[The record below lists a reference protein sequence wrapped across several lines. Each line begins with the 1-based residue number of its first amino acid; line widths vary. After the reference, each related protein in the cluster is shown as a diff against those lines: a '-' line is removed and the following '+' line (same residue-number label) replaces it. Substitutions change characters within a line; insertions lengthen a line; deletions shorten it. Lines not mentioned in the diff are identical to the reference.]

1 MLFIG
6 SNPLSGI
13 GQVVRKYSSLFP
25 ESKIVEYGSDIEKG
39 SDVFVFALPIPD
51 VIQYLIHVKERARKV
66 VCMTVCE
73 TETVHELYGHLVKL
87 FPTVYVPSEFCQQVF
102 SRQFPDTK
110 FDVIRHHVPLFKV
123 VRNKDTS
130 TYIFYHIGNVEDPRK
145 QTKKIIEAFMRL
157 NRPDTLLVLK
167 ATCKQPVKWKLPRV
181 HIINGRPAFSAN
193 LLAQAVRRH
202 PDYDYRVLE
211 KTSKICRIRFLSRGE
226 LLGEE
231 LFTIEMAE
239 RAGLLKNPTWRSY
252 PEAMLFSRALTAGM
266 RTHCP
271 DALGGSPA
279 YTPEELGASDVVPVT
294 VTEPA
299 PPAPALV
306 PDAELLAKAYAA
318 CGDAGLSDDG
328 LIALVDELSK
338 GAAQTLDQLPLLTL
352 QRLAKVGVSAETV
365 VRCNGDEGATTEDP
379 DDLPA
384 AWAT

>member
-1 MLFIG
+1 MAIQNSSALTAPG
-6 SNPLSGI
+6 T
-13 GQVVRKYSSLFP
+13 SSL
-25 ESKIVEYGSDIEKG
+25 SLQVSSVD
-39 SDVFVFALPIPD
+39 DLARLARVFAASGLFG
-51 VIQYLIHVKERARKV
+51 RAGNQDTQIAECAIRL
-66 VCMTVCE
+66 MAGME
-73 TETVHELYGHLVKL
+73 AG
-87 FPTVYVPSEFCQQVF
+87 F
-102 SRQFPDTK
+102 SPFA
-110 FDVIRHHVPLFKV
+110 
-123 VRNKDTS
+123 S
-130 TYIFYHIGNVEDPRK
+130 
-145 QTKKIIEAFMRL
+145 
-157 NRPDTLLVLK
+157 
-167 ATCKQPVKWKLPRV
+167 ATGV

-211 KTSKICRIRFLSRGE
+211 KTAKICRIRFLSRGE
-226 LLGEE
+226 VLGEE

-279 YTPEELGASDVVPVT
+279 YTPEELGSDEVVPVT

-306 PDAELLAKAYAA
+306 PDADLIAKAYAA

-338 GAAQTLDQLPLLTL
+338 GAAETLDQLPVPIL
-352 QRLAKVGVSAETV
+352 QRLAKGGVSAETV

>member
-1 MLFIG
+1 MAIQNSSALTAPG
-6 SNPLSGI
+6 T
-13 GQVVRKYSSLFP
+13 SSL
-25 ESKIVEYGSDIEKG
+25 SLQVSSVD
-39 SDVFVFALPIPD
+39 DLARLARVFAASGLFG
-51 VIQYLIHVKERARKV
+51 RAGNQ
-66 VCMTVCE
+66 E
-73 TETVHELYGHLVKL
+73 T
-87 FPTVYVPSEFCQQVF
+87 QVAECAIRLMAGMEAGF
-102 SRQFPDTK
+102 SPFA
-110 FDVIRHHVPLFKV
+110 
-123 VRNKDTS
+123 S
-130 TYIFYHIGNVEDPRK
+130 
-145 QTKKIIEAFMRL
+145 
-157 NRPDTLLVLK
+157 
-167 ATCKQPVKWKLPRV
+167 ATGV

-211 KTSKICRIRFLSRGE
+211 KTSQLCRIRFLSRGE
-226 LLGEE
+226 VLGEE
-231 LFTIEMAE
+231 LFTIDMAE

-271 DALGGSPA
+271 DALGGHPA
-279 YTPEELGASDVVPVT
+279 YTPEELGSDDVVPVT

-299 PPAPALV
+299 PPAPALM
-306 PDAELLAKAYAA
+306 PDDELLAKAYAA

>member
-1 MLFIG
+1 MAIQNSSALTAPG
-6 SNPLSGI
+6 T
-13 GQVVRKYSSLFP
+13 SSL
-25 ESKIVEYGSDIEKG
+25 SLQVSSVD
-39 SDVFVFALPIPD
+39 DLARLARVFAASGLFG
-51 VIQYLIHVKERARKV
+51 RAGNQD
-66 VCMTVCE
+66 T
-73 TETVHELYGHLVKL
+73 
-87 FPTVYVPSEFCQQVF
+87 QVAECAIRLMAGMEAGF
-102 SRQFPDTK
+102 SPFA
-110 FDVIRHHVPLFKV
+110 
-123 VRNKDTS
+123 S
-130 TYIFYHIGNVEDPRK
+130 
-145 QTKKIIEAFMRL
+145 
-157 NRPDTLLVLK
+157 
-167 ATCKQPVKWKLPRV
+167 ATGV

-211 KTSKICRIRFLSRGE
+211 KTAKICRVRFLSRGE
-226 LLGEE
+226 VLGEE

-279 YTPEELGASDVVPVT
+279 YTPEELGGDDVVPVT

>member
-1 MLFIG
+1 MAIQNSSALTAPG
-6 SNPLSGI
+6 SSTLSL
-13 GQVVRKYSSLFP
+13 QVQSVDDLARLAR
-25 ESKIVEYGSDIEKG
+25 
-39 SDVFVFALPIPD
+39 VFAASGLFG
-51 VIQYLIHVKERARKV
+51 RAGNQ
-66 VCMTVCE
+66 E
-73 TETVHELYGHLVKL
+73 T
-87 FPTVYVPSEFCQQVF
+87 QVAECAIRLMAGMEAGF
-102 SRQFPDTK
+102 SPFA
-110 FDVIRHHVPLFKV
+110 
-123 VRNKDTS
+123 S
-130 TYIFYHIGNVEDPRK
+130 
-145 QTKKIIEAFMRL
+145 
-157 NRPDTLLVLK
+157 
-167 ATCKQPVKWKLPRV
+167 ATGV

-211 KTSKICRIRFLSRGE
+211 KTAQLCRIRFLSRGE
-226 LLGEE
+226 VLGEE

-271 DALGGSPA
+271 DALGGHPA
-279 YTPEELGASDVVPVT
+279 YTPEELGGDDVVPVT

-299 PPAPALV
+299 PPALV

-328 LIALVDELSK
+328 LIALVDELSQ
-338 GAAQTLDQLPLLTL
+338 GAAQTLDQLPVLTL

-365 VRCNGDEGATTEDP
+365 VRCNGDATTTEDP

-384 AWAT
+384 AWSA

>member
-1 MLFIG
+1 MAIQNSSALTAPG
-6 SNPLSGI
+6 T
-13 GQVVRKYSSLFP
+13 SSL
-25 ESKIVEYGSDIEKG
+25 SLQVSSVD
-39 SDVFVFALPIPD
+39 DLARLARVFAASGLFG
-51 VIQYLIHVKERARKV
+51 RAGNQDTQIAECAIRL
-66 VCMTVCE
+66 MAGME
-73 TETVHELYGHLVKL
+73 AG
-87 FPTVYVPSEFCQQVF
+87 F
-102 SRQFPDTK
+102 SPFA
-110 FDVIRHHVPLFKV
+110 
-123 VRNKDTS
+123 S
-130 TYIFYHIGNVEDPRK
+130 
-145 QTKKIIEAFMRL
+145 
-157 NRPDTLLVLK
+157 
-167 ATCKQPVKWKLPRV
+167 ATGV

-211 KTSKICRIRFLSRGE
+211 KTAKICRIRFLSRGE
-226 LLGEE
+226 VLGEE
-231 LFTIEMAE
+231 LFTIDMAE

-279 YTPEELGASDVVPVT
+279 YTPEELGGDEVVPVT

-338 GAAQTLDQLPLLTL
+338 GAAQTLDQLPLPIL
-352 QRLAKVGVSAETV
+352 QRLAKGGVSPETV